1 MGADHLDLVQWL
13 LIVATGA
20 GVGFLGGLFGK
31 GGSAIATPI
40 LAAIGVPP
48 IIAVASPLPAT
59 IPGTLVAYRRYRG
72 GGWSNPRV
80 VRWSVAFGLP
90 ATIVGALLTRWIGGG
105 FLVKVTDVVVALLGL
120 RVLLGRRRSAAT
132 DACSSSDPRVPV
144 VASVARLAAVAVPV
158 GFLAGLL
165 GNAGGF
171 MLVPLYLAVLRLP
184 IKSALASSLAVAAVL
199 AVPGTV
205 VHAALGHIDWRVA
218 TVFGA
223 ASIPFS
229 SLGARTALRMDGDR
243 LETVYGA
250 GLLALG
256 VTLFVVG

>member
-1 MGADHLDLVQWL
+1 M
-13 LIVATGA
+13 
-20 GVGFLGGLFGK
+20 
-31 GGSAIATPI
+31 
-40 LAAIGVPP
+40 
-48 IIAVASPLPAT
+48 
-59 IPGTLVAYRRYRG
+59 
-72 GGWSNPRV
+72 
-80 VRWSVAFGLP
+80 AFGLP

-132 DACSSSDPRVPV
+132 DASADTSRTVPV
-144 VASVARLAAVAVPV
+144 VASVVRLAAVAVPV

-218 TVFGA
+218 AAFGA